1 MDVQVTAEVLTVD
14 GRNHPVGRILIR
26 LEAEKLSVMRNGS
39 LLGQFKYKKIHFTE
53 ENRKGPDY
61 MLLQSDGLKFIFKS
75 NDETTK
81 SIRQALSK
89 QNPLL
94 KAAAMKPSLS
104 GTTNGGKDNDLDA
117 NIQNI
122 NPNRGTSK
130 TDSNP
135 RGRTGTSLMD
145 LPKPPSRAANM
156 RLSNARPTMMIS
168 AEHNGR
174 SGQNEAP
181 RTHHMPHSRLQISGT
196 KSVSVGRASMSPQSM
211 QDDNTYDPREW
222 DRASQDSIKS
232 PSRESHLYHLESPL
246 PLPPLP
252 FKTSTHTSPAQI
264 KKQPRESPLQKVYN
278 TLKLFS
284 NDERRSQA
292 KKVGDSSRLRD
303 QPKMNALPPSSTEM
317 SRFSPYSILPR
328 ISVEEQEM
336 KSNTKPTISSSDKVK
351 STQGLGKLS
360 FFSTDRDRSYKNPE
374 RRLDNREIS
383 EKIRQQSSSSN
394 SSDNSSNNNSF
405 RIKQG
410 LFPRA
415 PITTTTTSYNKDED
429 DAKDMA
435 RAIADSVITAD
446 AEKEKS
452 FQNLTYDLENYN
464 SIVGNNN
471 ENEVEN
477 SLKIE
482 KRGRYEGMRNLGN
495 TCYLASISQVCE
507 VYLHTTSS
515 DLTLHTLSCISC

>member
-14 GRNHPVGRILIR
+14 GRNHPVGKVLIR

-39 LLGQFKYKKIHFTE
+39 LLGQFKYKKIDFTE

-81 SIRQALSK
+81 SIMQALRK

-94 KAAAMKPSLS
+94 KAPAMKPSLS
-104 GTTNGGKDNDLDA
+104 RTTNGGKDNDLDA

-122 NPNRGTSK
+122 NPNRGTSRNN
-130 TDSNP
+130 SNP

-156 RLSNARPTMMIS
+156 RLSTARPTMMIS

-181 RTHHMPHSRLQISGT
+181 RTHQLPHSRLQISGT
-196 KSVSVGRASMSPQSM
+196 KSVSVGRASLSPQSM
-211 QDDNTYDPREW
+211 QDNNTYDPREW

-232 PSRESHLYHLESPL
+232 PSSESHLYRLESPL

-264 KKQPRESPLQKVYN
+264 KKQPRESPLQKVYS
-278 TLKLFS
+278 TLKLFG
-284 NDERRSQA
+284 NDERRSNA
-292 KKVGDSSRLRD
+292 KKVGDSGRLRD
-303 QPKMNALPPSSTEM
+303 QPKMNALPPSNTEM
-317 SRFSPYSILPR
+317 SRDSPYSILPR
-328 ISVEEQEM
+328 ISAEEQEM
-336 KSNTKPTISSSDKVK
+336 KSNMKPTISSSDKVK
-351 STQGLGKLS
+351 PTQGLGKLS
-360 FFSTDRDRSYKNPE
+360 FFTSDRSYKNPE
-374 RRLDNREIS
+374 KRLDNREIS
-383 EKIRQQSSSSN
+383 EKIWQQSSSSN
-394 SSDNSSNNNSF
+394 SSNNGSNSNSF

-415 PITTTTTSYNKDED
+415 PITTTTTYSKDED

-452 FQNLTYDLENYN
+452 FQNLSYDLENYN
-464 SIVGNNN
+464 SMVGNNN
-471 ENEVEN
+471 ESEVEN

-495 TCYLASISQVCE
+495 TCYLASISQVGE
-507 VYLHTTSS
+507 V
-515 DLTLHTLSCISC
+515 